1 MALDEEMEEA
11 LRKVVSNVGQ
21 PDEVA
26 KGLIAWMRALSE
38 GELSDSDKRS
48 HLDSVRDAVKM
59 EGSGAD

>member
-1 MALDEEMEEA
+1 MALDKEMEEA

-26 KGLIAWMRALSE
+26 SGLIAWMRALSE

-48 HLDSVRDAVKM
+48 HLDAVRDAVKT
-59 EGSGAD
+59 EGSDAD